1 MSFNLKLD
9 EFTHDLIVGRQ
20 GMERVKGLNLTKQ
33 LTKTRLLTVLGEW
46 SQDPSLGLP
55 WFDEIMIRGQ
65 RLSVIEG
72 LLRDCILGTDHVL
85 DLLSF
90 TMTLDKPTRTLS
102 VTFEAVSDW
111 GEFDATI
118 TKVGGI

>member
-9 EFTHDLIVGRQ
+9 ENTHDLIIGRQ
-20 GMERVKGLNLTKQ
+20 GAERVKGIDLTKQ
-33 LTKTRLLTVLGEW
+33 LVKTRLLTVLGEW
-46 SQDPSLGLP
+46 SPDKSLGLP
-55 WFDEIMIRGQ
+55 WFDEIMVKGQ
-65 RLSVIEG
+65 RMSVVEG

-90 TMTLDKPTRTLS
+90 DMTLDKTTRTLT
-102 VTFEAVSDW
+102 VAFEAVSDW
-111 GEFDATI
+111 GQFDVVV

>member
-9 EFTHDLIVGRQ
+9 EHTHDLVIGRQ
-20 GMERVKGLNLTKQ
+20 GAERVKGLALTKQ
-33 LTKTRLLTVLGEW
+33 LVKCRLLTVLGEW
-46 SQDPSLGLP
+46 APDTTLGLP
-55 WFDEIMIRGQ
+55 WFDEIMIKGQ

-90 TMTLDKPTRTLS
+90 NMQLDKVTRTLTVS
-102 VTFEAVSDW
+102 FEAVSDW
-111 GEFDATI
+111 GEFDVVV